1 MKAVQISN
9 TPSGYVICERACPL
23 KTNAV
28 NLTEKEYLL
37 PGNRTCPGCSL
48 SLAYRHILKA
58 LEGQV
63 IVTVPASCL
72 TVLHGMYPVTSV
84 DVPCVNTPFAST
96 GASATGL
103 VAGLK
108 ALGRKEVTVLA
119 IAGDGGTYDIGI
131 QALSGA
137 AERQED
143 FIFICYDNEG
153 YMNTGN
159 QRSGSTP
166 LGAISG
172 TTPMLGKQ
180 QNQKDMLAIM
190 EAHGIPYV
198 AAASATH
205 PLDLYEKVRKAKTI
219 KGTRFIHVFTPCPPG
234 WRFSFSDTIR
244 MGELA
249 VQTGWVVLYE
259 VEDGA
264 FRLTSASESIARK
277 GTLRPL
283 REYLMEQG
291 RFSNVTEEQIS
302 ELQERVN
309 ARWKRCLD
317 RVTNL

>member
-1 MKAVQISN
+1 
-9 TPSGYVICERACPL
+9 L

-28 NLTEKEYLL
+28 NLPEIEYLL
-37 PGNRTCPGCSL
+37 PGNRACPGCAL

-58 LEGQV
+58 LDGQV

-84 DVPCVNTPFAST
+84 NVPCVNTPFAST
-96 GASATGL
+96 AASATGL

-108 ALGRKEVTVLA
+108 ALGRKGVTVLA

-137 AERQED
+137 AERGED
-143 FIFICYDNEG
+143 FIYICYDNEG

-172 TTPMLGKQ
+172 TTPILGKR
-180 QNQKDMLAIM
+180 QNQKDMTAIM

-198 AAASATH
+198 ATANASY
-205 PLDLYEKVRKAKTI
+205 PLDLYQKVSKAKAI
-219 KGTRFIHVFTPCPPG
+219 EGTRFIHVFTPCPPG
-234 WRFSFSDTIR
+234 WRFPFSDTIR
-244 MGELA
+244 IGEIA

-259 VEDGA
+259 VEDGV

-277 GTLRPL
+277 GNLRPL
-283 REYLMEQG
+283 REFLMEQE
-291 RFSNVTEEQIS
+291 RFKNIQEEQIN
-302 ELQERVN
+302 ELQDRVN

-317 RVTNL
+317 RDTNL

>member
-1 MKAVQISN
+1 
-9 TPSGYVICERACPL
+9 L
-23 KTNAV
+23 KNNAV
-28 NLTEKEYLL
+28 NLPEIEYLL
-37 PGNRTCPGCSL
+37 PGNRTCPGCAL

-58 LEGQV
+58 LDGQV

-84 DVPCVNTPFAST
+84 NVPCVNTPFAST
-96 GASATGL
+96 AASATGL

-108 ALGRKEVTVLA
+108 ALGRKGLTVLA

-137 AERQED
+137 AERGED
-143 FIFICYDNEG
+143 FIYICYDNEG

-172 TTPMLGKQ
+172 TTPILGKR
-180 QNQKDMLAIM
+180 QNQKDMTAIM

-198 AAASATH
+198 ATANASY
-205 PLDLYEKVRKAKTI
+205 PLDLYQKVSKAKAI
-219 KGTRFIHVFTPCPPG
+219 EGTRFIHVFTPCPPG
-234 WRFSFSDTIR
+234 WRFPFSDTIR
-244 MGELA
+244 IGELA

-259 VEDGA
+259 VEDGT

-277 GTLRPL
+277 GELRPL
-283 REYLMEQG
+283 REFLMEQE
-291 RFSNVTEEQIS
+291 RFKNIQEEQIN
-302 ELQERVN
+302 ELQDRVD
-309 ARWKRCLD
+309 ARWKRCVE
-317 RVTNL
+317 RAANL

>member
-1 MKAVQISN
+1 M
-9 TPSGYVICERACPL
+9 
-23 KTNAV
+23 KTNAI
-28 NLTEKEYLL
+28 NLTETEYLL
-37 PGNRTCPGCSL
+37 PGNRTCPGCAL

-96 GASATGL
+96 AASASGL

-108 ALGRKEVTVLA
+108 ALGKKGLTVLA

-137 AERQED
+137 AERQTD
-143 FIFICYDNEG
+143 FLYICYDNEG

-166 LGAISG
+166 LGVISG
-172 TTPMLGKQ
+172 TTPILGKQ
-180 QNQKDMLAIM
+180 QNQKNMAAIM

-198 AAASATH
+198 ATANASY

-219 KGTRFIHVFTPCPPG
+219 EGTRFIHVFTPCPPG
-234 WRFSFSDTIR
+234 WRFPFSATIKI
-244 MGELA
+244 GELA

-259 VEDGA
+259 VEDGV
-264 FRLTSASESIARK
+264 FRLTSASESIARRGDLK
-277 GTLRPL
+277 PV
-283 REYLMEQG
+283 REYFEEQG
-291 RFSNVTEEQIS
+291 RFNSITEEQID
-302 ELQERVN
+302 ELQDWIN
-309 ARWKRCLD
+309 ARWKHCLD
-317 RVTNL
+317 RATNL

>member
-1 MKAVQISN
+1 M
-9 TPSGYVICERACPL
+9 

-28 NLTEKEYLL
+28 NMTEKEYLL
-37 PGNRTCPGCSL
+37 QGNRTCPGCAL

-58 LEGQV
+58 LDGQV

-84 DVPCVNTPFAST
+84 TVPCVNTPFAST
-96 GASATGL
+96 AASATGL

-108 ALGRKEVTVLA
+108 ALGKKGVTVLA
-119 IAGDGGTYDIGI
+119 IAGDGGTHDIGI
-131 QALSGA
+131 QALSAA
-137 AERQED
+137 AERQND
-143 FIFICYDNEG
+143 FLYICYDNEG

-172 TTPMLGKQ
+172 TTPILGKQ
-180 QNQKDMLAIM
+180 QNQKDITAIM

-198 AAASATH
+198 ATANASY

-219 KGTRFIHVFTPCPPG
+219 RGTRFIHVFAPCSPG
-234 WRFSFSDTIR
+234 WAFPFSDTIKIGR
-244 MGELA
+244 LA
-249 VQTGWVVLYE
+249 VETGWVILYE
-259 VEDGA
+259 VEDGI

-277 GTLRPL
+277 GNLRSL
-283 REYLMEQG
+283 REYIIEQG
-291 RFSNVTEEQIS
+291 RFKNITEEQIN
-302 ELQERVN
+302 ELQGWVN

-317 RVTNL
+317 RAGNS